1 MANQAGLL
9 YRLQTVDL
17 EIARRRARL
26 KEIEAKLSGD
36 ETIAQAAQALETA
49 EKALKPWQVKGRDLE
64 LEIKSVAE
72 KAKAADADLYGGR
85 ISSPKAL
92 QELQSEIDALQR
104 RQSQLEDDLLETMME
119 VEQHQAQVDDGNA
132 GLEAARA
139 TLASTQSDL
148 LDEQKRLQAEVVQAA
163 ERRKAMAEGIEPASL
178 AAYDK
183 LRQRLRGQAVAL
195 LQGEGCAVC
204 GVEQTMSNLQQA
216 RSGRSIV
223 FCESCGRILANPSA

>member
-216 RSGRSIV
+216 RSGRSLV
-223 FCESCGRILANPSA
+223 YCESCGRILANPSA